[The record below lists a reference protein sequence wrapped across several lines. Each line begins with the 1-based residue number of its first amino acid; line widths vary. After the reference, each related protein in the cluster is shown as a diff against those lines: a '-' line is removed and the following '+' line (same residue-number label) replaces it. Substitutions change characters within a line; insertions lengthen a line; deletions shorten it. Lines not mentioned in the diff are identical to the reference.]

1 MRRPKLARDTVWLAS
16 SDGLAIIFGLIG
28 QVILAKALLQ
38 SDYGL
43 LVVILDA
50 FATMYI
56 LIDAGL
62 PTLIARDVPRNPGA
76 SRIAVRRVLKL
87 QALIAIPFLFGSAI
101 VSTTIWDDVPVELLF
116 ACALIAFG
124 HIMSYPHK
132 AMLRALGEARIESI
146 LKLIERIITTG
157 LYYVFLVND
166 YDSPAIYAFGF
177 SIGVFISLIGTLW
190 IGERLAK
197 DGDGDLPSEW
207 NSNKTLLISA
217 LPFAVTLGIL
227 PYVTKLE
234 KFLLAGLSSYDDV
247 SLYHVAQLAWIAG
260 LMLPQAMR
268 AALLPYLGEARDN
281 PIKFSNRMLI
291 AHHWT
296 IVLLPIGLIAGHA
309 IVSFSIP
316 RFFDSNYE
324 DAVQVFD
331 VLLSGW
337 AMTLLAIPWYVALQ
351 AGHNPWRFT
360 TLIALVVTAA
370 GVSGWVLIPHYG
382 VMGAAWA
389 SVIGCCIMLSF
400 AKLLCGDED
409 RLSDGLALSSV
420 VICYL
425 LSIGNMLALF
435 GLLTL
440 IPAMKSLD
448 YLRFNRMQTQEE

>member
-1 MRRPKLARDTVWLAS
+1 M
-16 SDGLAIIFGLIG
+16 
-28 QVILAKALLQ
+28 
-38 SDYGL
+38 
-43 LVVILDA
+43 
-50 FATMYI
+50 
-56 LIDAGL
+56 
-62 PTLIARDVPRNPGA
+62 
-76 SRIAVRRVLKL
+76 
-87 QALIAIPFLFGSAI
+87 
-101 VSTTIWDDVPVELLF
+101 
-116 ACALIAFG
+116 
-124 HIMSYPHK
+124 
-132 AMLRALGEARIESI
+132 
-146 LKLIERIITTG
+146 
-157 LYYVFLVND
+157 
-166 YDSPAIYAFGF
+166 
-177 SIGVFISLIGTLW
+177 
-190 IGERLAK
+190 
-197 DGDGDLPSEW
+197 
-207 NSNKTLLISA
+207 
-217 LPFAVTLGIL
+217 GIL

-316 RFFDSNYE
+316 RFFDSIYE

-440 IPAMKSLD
+440 IPAMKSFD